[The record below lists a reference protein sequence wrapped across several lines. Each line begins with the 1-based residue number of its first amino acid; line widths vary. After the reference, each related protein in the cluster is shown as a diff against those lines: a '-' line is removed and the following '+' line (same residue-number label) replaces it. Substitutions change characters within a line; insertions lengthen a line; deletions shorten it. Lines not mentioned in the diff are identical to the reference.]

1 MKLNGVVESIIYRN
15 DDNGYTVFL
24 VSASKT
30 VFTFVGNLVKI
41 NVGEYIEAE
50 VKEKIH
56 ELYGQQYEI
65 IDYKIDIPSDDI
77 ESIYKFLLS
86 LKVKGIGE
94 ATVRRLTGIYGN
106 KTLDIIR
113 DNPQELY
120 NIKGLTYEKVDIL
133 RDKLTDRITELDLI
147 IELGKY
153 ELSSKNIELIID
165 RYGSDAL
172 NVIRE
177 NPFKLAI
184 DIDGIGFKT
193 CDKIAEKNGLSSDS
207 EKRIEAGIIYVLET
221 EFANGNVFTIKSK
234 LIEDVSDILSLGSG
248 VNYEDPLYNL
258 EANLRIK
265 TDKIDDVEMIFLRQ
279 AYNIEKKLS
288 ELLYEKREDITI
300 ITGGPGTGKTYNIK
314 KYLSEARDLG
324 LKVAL
329 CAPTGRAAKR
339 INEVTG
345 YEAKTIHRLLECVG
359 DKNSNNK
366 TPYFNINE
374 DNKLDIDLLIIDEM
388 SMVDEYLMYA
398 LVRAVPEFTHMI
410 LVGDVDQLPSVGAGQ
425 VLSDMISSNLFNVI
439 KLDKIYRQGEG
450 SNIVENAHSVNHG
463 DNIDLKD
470 KKEDFLFVHKSADY
484 NINDTVKKLVAE
496 NVPNHFKISNEQI
509 QVICPSKIGNC
520 GTENLNSVLQEALN
534 PESFRKD
541 EIKIGNNVFRVGDK
555 VMQTTNNYNI
565 PYDVVDENGMICD
578 RGIGVYNGDIGE
590 IVEIDDEEKIITVKY
605 DDKITYYTKEEYSD
619 LSLAYAITV
628 HKSQGSEY
636 DVVIMPITK
645 FPYRLMTRRI
655 LYTAMTRAKKCMIFV
670 GTENSFMYMLSNASE
685 EKRNTALCSKLYL
698 YDFK

>member
-221 EFANGNVFTIKSK
+221 EFANGNVFAIKSK
-234 LIEDVSDILSLGSG
+234 LIEDVSDLLSLGSG

-279 AYNIEKKLS
+279 AYNIEKK
-288 ELLYEKREDITI
+288 I
-300 ITGGPGTGKTYNIK
+300 I
-314 KYLSEARDLG
+314 
-324 LKVAL
+324 
-329 CAPTGRAAKR
+329 
-339 INEVTG
+339 
-345 YEAKTIHRLLECVG
+345 
-359 DKNSNNK
+359 
-366 TPYFNINE
+366 
-374 DNKLDIDLLIIDEM
+374 
-388 SMVDEYLMYA
+388 
-398 LVRAVPEFTHMI
+398 
-410 LVGDVDQLPSVGAGQ
+410 
-425 VLSDMISSNLFNVI
+425 
-439 KLDKIYRQGEG
+439 
-450 SNIVENAHSVNHG
+450 
-463 DNIDLKD
+463 
-470 KKEDFLFVHKSADY
+470 
-484 NINDTVKKLVAE
+484 
-496 NVPNHFKISNEQI
+496 
-509 QVICPSKIGNC
+509 
-520 GTENLNSVLQEALN
+520 
-534 PESFRKD
+534 
-541 EIKIGNNVFRVGDK
+541 
-555 VMQTTNNYNI
+555 
-565 PYDVVDENGMICD
+565 
-578 RGIGVYNGDIGE
+578 
-590 IVEIDDEEKIITVKY
+590 
-605 DDKITYYTKEEYSD
+605 
-619 LSLAYAITV
+619 
-628 HKSQGSEY
+628 
-636 DVVIMPITK
+636 
-645 FPYRLMTRRI
+645 
-655 LYTAMTRAKKCMIFV
+655 
-670 GTENSFMYMLSNASE
+670 
-685 EKRNTALCSKLYL
+685 
-698 YDFK
+698 